1 MLINSQTLTMLTQ
14 AVNAAFMVGIE
25 KKTAPWDVIA
35 MEVPSLTA
43 ENVYP
48 YLRSIGRVREWLG
61 DRVVQNLAKGEFRV
75 VNKDY
80 EQTEA
85 VPRNAMRDDQF
96 AVYKPRFEQMGRNT
110 TNLPSQLVYGLLK
123 SGFASLGPDGQFFF
137 DIDHPVGR
145 PGAEISV
152 SNFMGGAGEG
162 WYIVDS
168 SQAVKPLIWQPREP
182 MKLITLFD
190 ETDPKVFWNK
200 EFVYGV
206 DGRCNAAF
214 GPFWQLAFASKQT
227 LDATNVKA
235 TLTAM
240 ASQKDDDGTPLG
252 VMGTHFVC
260 SPALAE
266 AANDLFNKENLAGG
280 EANTLRGRLQVVVS
294 PWLL

>member
-1 MLINSQTLTMLTQ
+1 MLINTATLTMLTQ

-48 YLRSIGRVREWLG
+48 YLRNIGRVRQWLG

-75 VNKDY
+75 VNNDY

-85 VPRNAMRDDQF
+85 IPRNALADDQYG
-96 AVYKPRFEQMGRNT
+96 VYRPRFEQMGRNT
-110 TNLPSQLVYGLLK
+110 ANLPSQLVYGLLK
-123 SGFASLGPDGQFFF
+123 NGFSTLGPDGQYFF
-137 DIDHPVGR
+137 DTDHPVGR
-145 PGAEISV
+145 PGAEVSV
-152 SNFMGGAGEG
+152 PNFMGGSGEA
-162 WYIVDS
+162 WYIVDA
-168 SQAVKPLIWQPREP
+168 SQAVKPLIYQPRSP
-182 MKLITLFD
+182 MNLVTLFD
-190 ETDPKVFWNK
+190 PTDPKVFWNK

-206 DGRCNAAF
+206 DGRCAAAF
-214 GPFWQLAFASKQT
+214 GPFWQLAFASKNS
-227 LDATNVKA
+227 LDATAVRA
-235 TLTAM
+235 MLIAM

-260 SPALAE
+260 SPTLAE
-266 AANDLFNKENLAGG
+266 TANDLFAKEYLASG
-280 EANTLRGRLQVVVS
+280 ETNTLRGRLQVVVS